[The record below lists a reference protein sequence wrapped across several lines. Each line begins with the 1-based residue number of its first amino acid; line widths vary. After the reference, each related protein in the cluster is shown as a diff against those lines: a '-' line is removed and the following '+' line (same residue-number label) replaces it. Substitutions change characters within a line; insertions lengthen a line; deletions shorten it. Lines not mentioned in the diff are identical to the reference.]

1 MHIVKNFLASDIKVN
16 VPLVLGIWGG
26 KGQGKSFQL
35 ELAFKKMGVEPII
48 MSAGEMEDVT
58 AGMPGMLIRER

>member
-1 MHIVKNFLASDIKVN
+1 MHIVKNFLASDLKVN